1 MRVHALDHIS
11 ELLAGI
17 GGATYEIRIP
27 FERALDPAELHQIR
41 LDIDRAYLPANA
53 RVERIWQQP
62 QALSAKPFV
71 RKWNLN
77 EAKGRC
83 AGTNIV
89 EAVMKLHLGLS
100 AKMAVKNR
108 LDGIVLTSTP
118 WRTQCS
124 WAAGWSKEIAFS
136 TSRFTVS
143 RTAAIRSAYGKI
155 TRRLSLPSRSPNT
168 RWALAS
174 R

>member
-1 MRVHALDHIS
+1 MDLTIRVEMRVQGFDHIS
-11 ELLAGI
+11 ELLVGI

-53 RVERIWQQP
+53 KVERIWQQSP
-62 QALSAKPFV
+62 TRSAKPVV

-89 EAVMKLHLGLS
+89 ESVMELHLGLKRKDGRQES
-100 AKMAVKNR
+100 VGR
-108 LDGIVLTSTP
+108 YHLDLD
-118 WRTQCS
+118 
-124 WAAGWSKEIAFS
+124 ALADAGF
-136 TSRFTVS
+136 VS
-143 RTAAIRSAYGKI
+143 RRVVEGNRVFDVQIYRESDGSYSLGVRQDHTTPLAPFAI
-155 TRRLSLPSRSPNT
+155 P
-168 RWALAS
+168 
-174 R
+174 